1 MKWIFKMSVILYLLF
16 VFHRVLEPT
25 YTIDLNHL
33 ISFYANEY
41 TGIQNNQSLLVH
53 QIHNESEIL
62 EVSKK
67 KIYIYNTH
75 QKEQYQSGSVMDASV
90 YLKELLENKGYE
102 VYFETSDFD
111 LYKKTHN
118 MDLTETYP
126 TSRIFLEKNVISNGP
141 FDLIIDLHRDA
152 LNREDCFYLD
162 DHKAYAKMMMV
173 IGGDSSFRDTV
184 IYNSSILHE
193 TIDEL
198 CGGVMR
204 SDFIRNSAVYNQD
217 YTDKMMLIEV
227 GGQYSTFQE
236 VKNSVELLC
245 QAIDICLKEDKF
257 V

>member
-1 MKWIFKMSVILYLLF
+1 MKYLCKITIILILCFFLFQYVSIDETKMV
-16 VFHRVLEPT
+16 T
-25 YTIDLNHL
+25 NL
-33 ISFYANEY
+33 ISFQTRQTELSA
-41 TGIQNNQSLLVH
+41 SLFPVH
-53 QIHNESEIL
+53 TTHETQESLQI
-62 EVSKK
+62 SKK

-75 QKEQYQSGSVMDASV
+75 QKEGYQTGTVMDGAL
-90 YLKELLENKGYE
+90 YLKQLLENKGYD
-102 VYFETSDFD
+102 VVFETEDFD
-111 LYKKTHN
+111 EYKITHE
-118 MDLTETYP
+118 MDLTVTYP
-126 TSRIFLEKNVISNGP
+126 TSRIFLEKNINEHGP

-162 DHKAYAKMMMV
+162 GHKAYAKMMMV

-236 VKNSVELLC
+236 VKNSIELLC